1 MKTKILTIIL
11 FIILADGW
19 LCWGQTASTTLVPVN
34 TTTPQIAGGTAITG
48 DTMLVSFTKLNGDV
62 YFLGVLTS
70 NNIAALFVV
79 SNSLA
84 TFLRT
89 NQPGKVGLGMINSND
104 FDPGT
109 MWWLANCLTPDSSGN
124 VTATS
129 FKGGLLD
136 NAGSGGLTT
145 YVATANGDGTWTWA
159 APTGG
164 GSSYPDISDSGG
176 NVTIANNLSIQN
188 GFSSDGG
195 QIYSDGDGDF
205 TVGGAFSIG
214 ICNSGVINN
223 SAQFTSDGDLFYSD
237 GSGNVTA
244 TGFKGSL
251 LDELGNSGTAT
262 YVPTA
267 NGDGTWTWAAGGG
280 GGSFPDLSDRGGL
293 VLLTGDLAISG
304 TFDSDGGTFKSDG
317 SGNVIMNS
325 LSSDR
330 GQITTDGG
338 GDLSIASNVNADKA
352 SFNQTTPGEIWDM
365 NGNNGGSGQVITANG
380 DGTWNWAAGGGGGG
394 GSGGSMNFDSGLIT
408 SDGAGDLTVGGNIY
422 NSGAFI
428 SDGNYYTGTPMF
440 FSDGNGNVKMKS
452 LTSDGSLFYSD
463 GSGDLTMQSFSS
475 ASGWFLSDAYGNVSM
490 NSLNSDPP
498 AVYGAGMFRSDGSG
512 NVTMNSLTS
521 DNNLFYSDGSG
532 NVTAQ
537 TFNPVSDRARK
548 DQITPLAPT
557 NALAMALAM
566 TNYTWRFKAH
576 TNWAVVKIPTSL
588 STNLVAHTRTNK
600 VGRILTVTNSVVV
613 TNSFVLQ
620 TNVAKAFLASG
631 KEFGPMAQD
640 WHAATGLGGGTNIS
654 MTSEA
659 GLLLGAVQ
667 GLAQLQGTFTN
678 QAGARFALVV
688 NAQTNGFIFVPQ

>member
-1 MKTKILTIIL
+1 MILM
-11 FIILADGW
+11 AA
-19 LCWGQTASTTLVPVN
+19 LCRDAATAQLVPVD
-34 TTTPQIAGGTAITG
+34 TTTHQTVGGVAITG
-48 DTMLVSFTKLNGDV
+48 DPMVVSFTKLNGDV
-62 YFLGVLTS
+62 YFLGTLAS
-70 NNIAALFVV
+70 NNVA
-79 SNSLA
+79 SLA
-84 TFLRT
+84 VMNTAWSTFLLT
-89 NQPGKVGLGMINSND
+89 NQPGHVGLGVVNSND

-109 MWWLANCLTPDSSGN
+109 MWWLANCLTPDSSGK

-145 YVATANGDGTWTWA
+145 YVPTANGDGTWTWA

-188 GFSSDGG
+188 GFSSDWG

-214 ICNSGVINN
+214 ICNSGMINN

-237 GSGNVTA
+237 GGGNVTA

-251 LDELGNSGTAT
+251 LDELGNSGMAT

-280 GGSFPDLSDRGGL
+280 GGSFPDISDSGGF
-293 VLLTGDLAISG
+293 VLLTGNLAISG
-304 TFDSDGGTFKSDG
+304 TFVSDSGDFKSDG

-352 SFNQTTPGEIWDM
+352 SFNQTTPGEIWDDV
-365 NGNNGGSGQVITANG
+365 GNNGGAGQVITANG
-380 DGTWNWAAGGGGGG
+380 DGTWNWAAGSGGGGG
-394 GSGGSMNFDSGLIT
+394 GVMNFDSGAINSDGSGDAHFGGSVVMGTSTAPSGYPTSPFTLVDTPDDVALVINYNGNNGFGLAVADAGWTVNDTFYFTCSQFEAYSYSYPMYLGGPSFGFNNYSPAETVDINGSFGCDYELIT
-408 SDGAGDLTVGGNIY
+408 SDGGGN
-422 NSGAFI
+422 
-428 SDGNYYTGTPMF
+428 
-440 FSDGNGNVKMKS
+440 
-452 LTSDGSLFYSD
+452 L
-463 GSGDLTMQSFSS
+463 
-475 ASGWFLSDAYGNVSM
+475 
-490 NSLNSDPP
+490 
-498 AVYGAGMFRSDGSG
+498 
-512 NVTMNSLTS
+512 
-521 DNNLFYSDGSG
+521 
-532 NVTAQ
+532 TAQ
-537 TFNPVSDRARK
+537 SFNPVSDRNRK
-548 DQITPLAPT
+548 EQITPMAPA

-620 TNVAKAFLASG
+620 TNMAKAFPASG

-640 WHAATGLGGGTNIS
+640 WHAATGLGSGTNIS

-667 GLAQLQGTFTN
+667 GLAQQQGIFTN
-678 QAGARFALVV
+678 RAGARFALVV
-688 NAQTNGFIFVPQ
+688 NDATNGLVFVPQ